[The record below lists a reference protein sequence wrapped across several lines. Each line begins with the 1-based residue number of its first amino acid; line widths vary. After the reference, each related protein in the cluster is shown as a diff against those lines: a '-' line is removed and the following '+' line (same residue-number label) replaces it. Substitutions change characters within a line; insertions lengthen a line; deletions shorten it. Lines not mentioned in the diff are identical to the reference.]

1 MIITD
6 FTAGHIEAATQLA
19 RQNYEKERGFIS
31 VLPVADTMPDL
42 KPYAENGLG
51 VAAFESDEMVG
62 FLCSVT
68 PFKNAFRSTD
78 ATGVFSPMGANGAIG
93 GNRAKVYARLY
104 QAAGEKWVCAGAS
117 SHAVCLYAHDREVQ
131 DQFFRYG
138 FGLRCVDAIR
148 GMDKIAAPPCEGYS
162 FSELASK
169 TVLKVLSLEN
179 MLDDS
184 YIDSPFFMYRERN
197 RKSAFLKDYEYF
209 QSVYFIAE
217 QDGRIVAFIRAEL
230 DGETFIQDTP
240 GYLHVKGAYCLPEHR
255 GKGLNQKLLS
265 LLIQKL
271 KTKGYT
277 RLGVDFESINP
288 TAYGFWLKY
297 FDAYTHSVVRR
308 IDEKIFGGAEYA
320 ASRNTTDR

>member
-6 FTAGHIEAATQLA
+6 FTADHIEAAVQLA
-19 RQNYEKERGFIS
+19 KQNYEDERGF
-31 VLPVADTMPDL
+31 VPALPPVDRLPDL
-42 KPYAENGLG
+42 NPYAENGLG
-51 VAAFESDEMVG
+51 VVAFEGGTMIG
-62 FLCSVT
+62 FLCSVP

-93 GNRAKVYARLY
+93 ENRAKIYARLY
-104 QAAGEKWVCAGAS
+104 QAAGEKWVRAGAS

-131 DQFFRYG
+131 EQFFRYG

-148 GMDKIAAPPCEGYS
+148 GMDEIIVKPCEGYS

-169 TVLKVLSLEN
+169 EILEILPLEN
-179 MLDDS
+179 MLDES
-184 YIDSPFFMYRERN
+184 YVDSPFFMFRAKE
-197 RKSAFLKDYEYF
+197 SEAVFLKKYEDF
-209 QSVYFIAE
+209 QSVYVTAKYE
-217 QDGRIVAFIRAEL
+217 GQIVAFVRAEL
-230 DGETFIQDTP
+230 DGENFICNTP

-265 LLIQKL
+265 MLMQKL

-277 RLGVDFESINP
+277 RLGVDFESLNP
-288 TAYGFWLKY
+288 PAYGFWLKY

-308 IDEKIFGGAEYA
+308 IDEKILEV
-320 ASRNTTDR
+320 